1 MTKNKV
7 LCLFMAGLLLF
18 MSVWAWFGEKQS
30 FSESERRQLAQFPEL
45 SADSVFSGKFM
56 SSFESFTQDQF
67 PMRDAFRGLKSAA
80 ALGIFAQK
88 ENNGLYIYEGHIVKR
103 DYPVNEKMLE
113 NAAAKFKAVY
123 DRYLKDSRA
132 KLYFSIIP
140 DKAMFTEGSLN
151 ADFDEIESYMLDNC
165 DFMKYIDIS
174 DRLELDDYYRT
185 DSHWK
190 QEKILDAA
198 ELIAHTMGAKMGV
211 YELEKTGQPFYG
223 VYARQL
229 ALNTG
234 ADSLNYL
241 SSDTIKSCTVTSFDT
256 GKGVQVP
263 FYDLEAA
270 AGRDPYEMFLNGA
283 DALIVIE
290 NPNVKNDKELVIFR
304 DSFGSSLAPLLLESY
319 SKVTLVDIRYVQ
331 SAMLGSFIEFDR
343 QDVLFIY
350 STGLLNNSLALK

>member
-18 MSVWAWFGEKQS
+18 MSLWAWLGEKES
-30 FSESERRQLAQFPEL
+30 FSESERRQLAQLPEL
-45 SADSVFSGKFM
+45 SAESVFSGKFM
-56 SSFESFTQDQF
+56 GAFESYTQDQF
-67 PMRDAFRGLKSAA
+67 PLRDAFRGLKSAA
-80 ALGIFAQK
+80 ALKLFAQN
-88 ENNGLYIYEGHIVKR
+88 ENNGLYLYDGHIVKR

-113 NAAAKFKAVY
+113 NAAAKFRSIY
-123 DRYLKDSRA
+123 DRYLKGSGT

-140 DKAMFTEGSLN
+140 DKAAFTEGCLN
-151 ADFDEIESYMLDNC
+151 AEFEEIESYMLQSCGYMD
-165 DFMKYIDIS
+165 YIDIS
-174 DRLELDDYYRT
+174 GCLELDDYYRT

-190 QEKILDAA
+190 QEKIMDVA
-198 ELIAHTMGAKMGV
+198 ELIVHTMGAKMGV

-229 ALNTG
+229 AMKTE

-241 SSDTIKSCTVTSFDT
+241 SSDSIKSCKVTSFDT
-256 GKGVQVP
+256 GKGLEVP
-263 FYDLEAA
+263 FYDLKAA

-283 DALIVIE
+283 DALLVIE
-290 NPNVKNDKELVIFR
+290 NPSADNDRELVIFR

-319 SKVTLVDIRYVQ
+319 SKLTLVDIRYVQ
-331 SAMLGSFIEFDR
+331 SAMLGNFIDFDR

-350 STGLLNNSLALK
+350 SAGLLNNSLSLK

>member
-1 MTKNKV
+1 MTKNRI
-7 LCLFMAGLLLF
+7 LCLFMAALLLF
-18 MSVWAWFGEKQS
+18 MSLWAWFGEKQS

-45 SADSVFSGKFM
+45 SADSVFSGEFM
-56 SSFESFTQDQF
+56 TDFESYTQDQF
-67 PMRDAFRGLKSAA
+67 PLRDSFRGLKSAA
-80 ALGIFAQK
+80 ALKLFGQK
-88 ENNGLYIYEGHIVKR
+88 ENNGLYLYDGHIVKR

-113 NAAAKFKAVY
+113 NAAKKFSGIY
-123 DRYLKDSRA
+123 DRYLKGSKA
-132 KLYFSIIP
+132 KIYLSVIP
-140 DKAMFTEGSLN
+140 DKAMFTEGHLN
-151 ADFDEIESYMLDNC
+151 ASFEEIESYMLESC

-174 DRLELDDYYRT
+174 DCLELDDYYRT

-190 QEKILDAA
+190 QEKIMDAA
-198 ELIAHTMGAKMGV
+198 ELIVHTMGAKMGI
-211 YELEKTGQPFYG
+211 YELGKTGQPFYG
-223 VYARQL
+223 VYSRQL
-229 ALNTG
+229 ALKTE

-241 SSDTIKSCTVTSFDT
+241 SNDTIEACKVTSFDT
-256 GKGVQVP
+256 GKAVEVP

-290 NPNVKNDKELVIFR
+290 NPKAKNDRELVIFR

-331 SAMLGSFIEFDR
+331 SAMLGSFIDFDG